1 MKNPETGLAEK
12 VVGYQ
17 FSEKIEVRD
26 PHTGKKDKK
35 HLKPFMVNNSVNV
48 FEKKKI
54 VLNPEDDLLKEQLGA
69 YVVKSISQS
78 GMPTYTDDN
87 EHAVDALNLCLL
99 IFEQKYGDLMRRVIS
114 TRILGFDQKDI
125 FFDKVASRALD
136 KETAPVAKI
145 NLGGKEAYIK
155 DCSLRGAKRK
165 KKSQMFTRR
174 MF

>member
-1 MKNPETGLAEK
+1 MATK

-17 FSEKIEVRD
+17 FSEKLEVRD

-54 VLNPEDDLLKEQLGA
+54 VLNPEDDILKEQLGS
-69 YVVKSISQS
+69 YVVKSISQT

-99 IFEQKYGDLMRRVIS
+99 IFEQKYGDLMKRVVS
-114 TRILGFDQKDI
+114 TRILGFEQIDMYADKIPSRELGDNHDKLISKIKIGSQDAYVKD
-125 FFDKVASRALD
+125 
-136 KETAPVAKI
+136 
-145 NLGGKEAYIK
+145 Y
-155 DCSLRGAKRK
+155 SLKGAKRSK
-165 KKSQMFTRR
+165 KNHFSRGTF
-174 MF
+174 